1 MTNEAETRE
10 DVIEAE
16 RIAFGPER
24 NRSVPAEDF
33 HRIISE
39 VTARRLAAEKD

>member
-10 DVIEAE
+10 DVVEAE

-24 NRSVPAEDF
+24 NRSVPVEEF
-33 HRIISE
+33 HRIIAE
-39 VTARRLAAEKD
+39 VTARRIAAEKA